1 MAESLTR
8 ATNSCPFCNIY
19 FKSVGNHLRHCKYRN
34 GRDYSQ
40 YLAPKTLAKR
50 SQKRKKVLCPKCK
63 KLFVRLGTHL
73 KNSATCKS
81 ISSTPPLGVSSAV
94 SAMLTP
100 LAAASISVSNQDAI
114 TTAAHNS
121 NSANTACGLPPINNQ
136 SSIYNTTPRSLPCI
150 VKGRLLLP
158 TSPEGWEEADHYFES
173 VLVPSLLLS
182 SNPQEISQLLV
193 DGIFS
198 YFSSVCGSGL

>member
-1 MAESLTR
+1 MLVSCCIVGYLVLLLQDQSGTSCFANPPILLQLHSLLLLSMAESLTR
-8 ATNSCPFCNIY
+8 ATNPCPFCNIY

-34 GRDYSQ
+34 GSDYSQ

-50 SQKRKKVLCPKCK
+50 SQKRKKMLCPKCK

-100 LAAASISVSNQDAI
+100 P
-114 TTAAHNS
+114 
-121 NSANTACGLPPINNQ
+121 G
-136 SSIYNTTPRSLPCI
+136 SSF
-150 VKGRLLLP
+150 
-158 TSPEGWEEADHYFES
+158 H
-173 VLVPSLLLS
+173 
-182 SNPQEISQLLV
+182 
-193 DGIFS
+193 
-198 YFSSVCGSGL
+198 